1 MLSTLM
7 FNRKFRQSLSLLSL
21 CISPFALAGNF
32 PAKRAVPEAG
42 YYNPYNNGGSMLTGS
57 ALIHAVLGQTYPPGQ
72 QEPINIIIS
81 GNSDQA
87 VLALQQTNGGLL
99 NYFLSLSFSGECLGL
114 HDGDSQ
120 QANLGD
126 GKGLLNQTAVMRYNY
141 GDPSVG
147 TCTETVQ
154 GGNHFRYW
162 VQNGDGANSGAIFM
176 AVSYEKPEAEG
187 HDIVVNGYNL
197 GRDYIVGNITDSG
210 IPTLTLSNTST
221 FSGSTSYGNY
231 TYQTSVTYASGL
243 LQNTSVGINH
253 NLTVEVEGVTNAVDG
268 LVAVLDVS
276 ISARPA
282 GSSSGSNQTQSTGS
296 PQNSQGST
304 SYKTHPEL
312 WALATFVCLLSS
324 VAL

>member
-1 MLSTLM
+1 M
-7 FNRKFRQSLSLLSL
+7 FNWKSLALLPL
-21 CISPFALAGNF
+21 CVSPFALAGDHF
-32 PAKRAVPEAG
+32 PVRRAAPEAG
-42 YYNPYNNGGSMLTGS
+42 YYNPDNNGGSMLTT
-57 ALIHAVLGQTYPPGQ
+57 VLGETFPPGQ

-81 GNSDQA
+81 GNSDEA
-87 VLALQQTNGGLL
+87 VLALQQTDGGLL
-99 NYFLSLSFSGECLGL
+99 NYFLSLSFSGECLGF

-126 GKGLLNQTAVMRYNY
+126 GKGLLNQTAVMRYDY
-141 GDPSVG
+141 GDPAVG

-162 VQNGDGANSGAIFM
+162 VQNGDGANSSAIFM
-176 AVSYEKPEAEG
+176 ATSYEKPEAED
-187 HDIVVNGYNL
+187 HDIIINGYNL
-197 GRDYIVGNITDSG
+197 GRDYIVGNITGSG

-231 TYQTSVTYASGL
+231 TYQTSVTYTSGL

-253 NLTVEVEGVTNAVDG
+253 NLTVGVEGVTNAVDG
-268 LVAVLDVS
+268 LVAVLNVS

-282 GSSSGSNQTQSTGS
+282 NSSSGSDQSTGS
-296 PQNSQGST
+296 SQNSQGST
-304 SYKTHPEL
+304 SWSVHPEL